1 MIMHSYLKAIGFS
14 NVDSRIELD
23 KIIGMVMDQPTK
35 KNMIKISDKLT
46 FAEISKDFSERMGIT
61 IRGEYDEFGF
71 FHLDHYFPYFKG
83 KTVTANEEVL
93 INKRVDTDS
102 YTVMCDD
109 IRLGVSLIFYLQNV
123 INYLE
128 FKKVNSSDNIMLP
141 VVLSGLSTEGKIL
154 LSVEKNEI
162 QIKNHKAN
170 VKYRNK
176 LIAEAKKGNQDAI
189 DSLTIDDID
198 LYAMIS
204 RRARSEDIY
213 SIVDTCFIPYG
224 SESDHYSI
232 IGTILDVKLLINEH
246 TAESIYDLLIE
257 CNDMSYNI
265 GINKEDLLGEPIVG
279 RRFKGNIWMQ
289 GKLDFSK

>member
-71 FHLDHYFPYFKG
+71 FHLDHYFPYFNG

-265 GINKEDLLGEPIVG
+265 CINKEDLLGEPIVG

>member
-71 FHLDHYFPYFKG
+71 FHLDHYFPYFNG

-141 VVLSGLSTEGKIL
+141 VILSGLSTEGKIL

-265 GINKEDLLGEPIVG
+265 CINKEDLLGEPIVG